1 MTPAAPGEPVGER
14 KPREV
19 LDSLR
24 PRHRDIPFA
33 EQAWLRDVPDHTP
46 LALRI
51 AFAVTCALNGEITSM
66 RSQREGFAYRKD
78 VMEDLGQE
86 VGINERTL
94 RRLEAGQRWVTI
106 PELERL
112 LGHARMG
119 DRLRERLRMLGV
131 STLAPGPDLAYPSGS
146 PVQASIVEDMEDD
159 GWTVSAEQSWDAP
172 APPAIPAEPA
182 PPATLA
188 RQLRS
193 QGLSIVKLVREV
205 LRDSDG
211 PTQVRAIWH
220 GVNKRARALQ
230 AEHDWPLIPATRRQ
244 ITEALTYLRAGEEVE
259 SQEGEHTL
267 VSEVRRETAR
277 LRIPRKE

>member
-1 MTPAAPGEPVGER
+1 M
-14 KPREV
+14 

-24 PRHRDIPFA
+24 PRHRDIPFV
-33 EQAWLRDVPDHTP
+33 EQAWRRDVPDHTP

-51 AFAVTCALNGEITSM
+51 ALAVTCALDGEITSM
-66 RSQREGFAYRKD
+66 RSQREGFVYRKD
-78 VMEDLGQE
+78 VMEDLGKE
-86 VGINERTL
+86 VGITERTL

-112 LGHARMG
+112 VGHARMG
-119 DRLRERLRMLGV
+119 ERLRERFRTLGV
-131 STLAPGPDLAYPSGS
+131 STFAPRPNLADVSGS
-146 PVQASIVEDMEDD
+146 PVQASIVEGMEDD
-159 GWTVSAEQSWDAP
+159 VSTGSAEQSWDAP
-172 APPAIPAEPA
+172 VPPAIPAEPA

-193 QGLSIVKLVREV
+193 QGLSIVELVREV
-205 LRDSDG
+205 LRDSGG
-211 PTQVRAIWH
+211 PTPVRTIWH
-220 GVNKRARALQ
+220 GVNKRARVLQ

-267 VSEVRRETAR
+267 VSTVRRDIFQR
-277 LRIPRKE
+277 RRILRKE